1 MCRYLSVAMSED
13 VMRCRGHG
21 CVSAAAKCVD
31 VCLAAVARCT
41 EVDEYMW
48 ADAINVLL
56 VTEFVDE

>member
-1 MCRYLSVAMSED
+1 MCRCLSVAMSEY

-41 EVDEYMW
+41 EANEYM
-48 ADAINVLL
+48 
-56 VTEFVDE
+56 

>member
-1 MCRYLSVAMSED
+1 
-13 VMRCRGHG
+13 
-21 CVSAAAKCVD
+21 VSAAAKCVD